1 MADTLCGP
9 SNPLQN
15 FQKHASTDRALQQDR
30 LTSRQLPTESFRTPN
45 PNAGILDGEFEA
57 FKAGYPIASEPFY
70 PEQPWQN
77 QHTFPSQPN
86 FTQQNTPEWASDFQN
101 LNLNA
106 ARATPLQAA
115 QFRREA
121 PLQRHAPTQWHQEF
135 TQQNG
140 AQGVNYHQPR
150 FVGSSFGSATAASS
164 LNAYSQQYGAQVG
177 RELEFQ
183 DTSSFDDAAF
193 DKAFDAAAFEIKNQG
208 TSVQRKET
216 FSRPQPE
223 EPSDLP
229 QEIAD
234 YRVGSDRIPDNSER
248 HQEQWSESRDADELA
263 MTAGQLLENV
273 KHDQSTKFQQSNFLL
288 LMRQLR
294 DREVKVEGDKIVD
307 VEQPLHPGGPDYP
320 NRKDERLATEE
331 TERLSP
337 SKGKARASSVPHS
350 SDGSSVSEKTCPPS
364 TIPPRND
371 HIPCTQDDAISPL
384 STSPSAL
391 PSNPPPPFSALYFPP
406 PHPAT
411 YAGPSTAE
419 SDSCPPPPFAPSL
432 SRASPS
438 RPPSALEKETKA
450 AFSCD
455 TKTDPSTKSV
465 EEKEPPPPYTEGS
478 SPLGSFTYIMAAAGG
493 PASIIT
499 QVPQGEPPRPPG
511 GHSFADV
518 GAEENIS
525 LDLRGTRFTLSR
537 EELLTLPE
545 FVLLSLFPNG
555 LLPDGHMNSS
565 HEGDTY
571 PVDYDPTSLQYM
583 LDFFRTVA
591 QTIPSSS
598 PSPVADTPST
608 ETNIPGSAR
617 DMLQD
622 RAGIIVLREDLDF
635 YAIPPKAE
643 IDQSEMIEVK
653 RAAGRALLKQDGIFS
668 GLRKSEEQG
677 TTEQHLIEMLTAG

>member
-1 MADTLCGP
+1 MTDTLCGP

-15 FQKHASTDRALQQDR
+15 FQKHASTDRVLQQDR

-70 PEQPWQN
+70 PEQAWQN

-101 LNLNA
+101 LNINA

-164 LNAYSQQYGAQVG
+164 LNPYGHQYGAQVG

-183 DTSSFDDAAF
+183 HTSSFDDAAF

-223 EPSDLP
+223 EPSNLP

-234 YRVGSDRIPDNSER
+234 YRVGSDRIPDNGER
-248 HQEQWSESRDADELA
+248 HQEQSSESRDADELA

-307 VEQPLHPGGPDYP
+307 AANWNLYALSANGIEDLLHPEVIASIHAIVNHVDGDTRLQRRFVRIRKTLPTFYDPSSQRPYSLHPGRRHQPVVELP
-320 NRKDERLATEE
+320 FR
-331 TERLSP
+331 
-337 SKGKARASSVPHS
+337 SS
-350 SDGSSVSEKTCPPS
+350 
-364 TIPPRND
+364 
-371 HIPCTQDDAISPL
+371 
-384 STSPSAL
+384 
-391 PSNPPPPFSALYFPP
+391 F
-406 PHPAT
+406 
-411 YAGPSTAE
+411 
-419 SDSCPPPPFAPSL
+419 
-432 SRASPS
+432 
-438 RPPSALEKETKA
+438 
-450 AFSCD
+450 
-455 TKTDPSTKSV
+455 
-465 EEKEPPPPYTEGS
+465 
-478 SPLGSFTYIMAAAGG
+478 
-493 PASIIT
+493 
-499 QVPQGEPPRPPG
+499 
-511 GHSFADV
+511 
-518 GAEENIS
+518 
-525 LDLRGTRFTLSR
+525 
-537 EELLTLPE
+537 
-545 FVLLSLFPNG
+545 
-555 LLPDGHMNSS
+555 
-565 HEGDTY
+565 
-571 PVDYDPTSLQYM
+571 
-583 LDFFRTVA
+583 
-591 QTIPSSS
+591 
-598 PSPVADTPST
+598 
-608 ETNIPGSAR
+608 
-617 DMLQD
+617 
-622 RAGIIVLREDLDF
+622 
-635 YAIPPKAE
+635 
-643 IDQSEMIEVK
+643 
-653 RAAGRALLKQDGIFS
+653 
-668 GLRKSEEQG
+668 
-677 TTEQHLIEMLTAG
+677 